1 VNSGFKKLHA
11 MRKRLL
17 LICGLCLGCLNLVL
31 AQAKYYQARDGKI
44 YDEQGFVKAKESM
57 LLSFK
62 DLGNQITVQET
73 MSEIRRSADSIV
85 YQVDLLV
92 KYSESNFPQSV
103 GFKEGDYL
111 NKPWVMPGLKTKEG
125 RPFSMDALMGK
136 PVLLNFW
143 FIKCPPC
150 VEEMPVL
157 NRFRQAFGDSIHFV
171 AVTFESKKDVQQ
183 FLEKHRFDFQHIT
196 DARTFTDSIGMTLFP
211 RNIFIDRNG
220 IVRRIENGVPF
231 ERNIAGKLV
240 MGSGKEFEDYLR
252 GLLK

>member
-1 VNSGFKKLHA
+1 MHL
-11 MRKRLL
+11 RLL
-17 LICGLCLGCLNLVL
+17 LICGLCLGRLNMAQ

-44 YDEQGFVKAKESM
+44 YDEQGFVKAKEMM
-57 LLSFK
+57 LQPFK
-62 DLGNQITVQET
+62 DLGNQMTVQET
-73 MSEIRRSADSIV
+73 MAEIRRSGDSIV

-92 KYSESNFPQSV
+92 KYSESNIPQNV
-103 GFKEGDYL
+103 GFKEGAYL
-111 NKPWVMPGLKTKEG
+111 NKPWVMPGLKTMEG
-125 RPFSMDALMGK
+125 RSFNMDALRGK

-196 DARTFTDSIGMTLFP
+196 DARAFTDSIGMTLFP
-211 RNIFIDRNG
+211 RNIFIDREG

-231 ERNIAGKLV
+231 ERNNAGKLV
-240 MGSGKEFEDYLR
+240 MGSGKDFEVYLR
-252 GLLK
+252 ELLK